1 MARGVDRRADQE
13 MIRADVRPEAAAL
26 CANARLCKELLDR
39 ITVVASALAFISRT
53 FRASHRS
60 AGEAAFIDAAGQWRA
75 I

>member
-1 MARGVDRRADQE
+1 MAQVADRWADQE

-26 CANARLCKELLDR
+26 SATSRLCQDQ
-39 ITVVASALAFISRT
+39 IIVVASAPAFISRS